1 MTLGALSREE
11 PGAGCFGRA
20 EKPKQRRAA
29 RLNSLCPFKSGAMFA
44 DPIGPSEQQ
53 GRDHKHHMNSDK
65 PGKLFGIHVHIK
77 IHKGLEHLDCRNGDN

>member
-29 RLNSLCPFKSGAMFA
+29 RLNSPDFA
-44 DPIGPSEQQ
+44 DS
-53 GRDHKHHMNSDK
+53 S
-65 PGKLFGIHVHIK
+65 
-77 IHKGLEHLDCRNGDN
+77 

>member
-29 RLNSLCPFKSGAMFA
+29 RLNSPDTL
-44 DPIGPSEQQ
+44 PIQV
-53 GRDHKHHMNSDK
+53 RCD
-65 PGKLFGIHVHIK
+65 V
-77 IHKGLEHLDCRNGDN
+77 R

>member
-29 RLNSLCPFKSGAMFA
+29 RLNSLCRFKSGAMFA

-53 GRDHKHHMNSDK
+53 G
-65 PGKLFGIHVHIK
+65 
-77 IHKGLEHLDCRNGDN
+77 

>member
-29 RLNSLCPFKSGAMFA
+29 RLNSPDFA
-44 DPIGPSEQQ
+44 DSSQVRCSLI
-53 GRDHKHHMNSDK
+53 RSDQTSSK
-65 PGKLFGIHVHIK
+65 AEIT
-77 IHKGLEHLDCRNGDN
+77 NTT

>member
-20 EKPKQRRAA
+20 EKPNKGAPLGSTRQ
-29 RLNSLCPFKSGAMFA
+29 LCRFKSGAMFA

-53 GRDHKHHMNSDK
+53 G
-65 PGKLFGIHVHIK
+65 
-77 IHKGLEHLDCRNGDN
+77 